1 MQPDTQEWRVFMNEV
16 AYSLIREQAPD
27 ELPLYVRTRDRY
39 FADPAAFT
47 AQPEG
52 VDRPLGMG
60 AVELLHTFSQ
70 TVFPLLG
77 PLVSALVAAVS
88 VSLQQEASDAIVE
101 KVRKLFTKPEPA
113 FTQPQLETIA
123 ATIRSV
129 IKGQQ
134 EQLSLDPAQARAV
147 EHALIARLAL
157 AKTS

>member
-1 MQPDTQEWRVFMNEV
+1 MQTDTQEWRVFMNEA

-27 ELPLYVRTRDRY
+27 ELPLYVKMRDRY
-39 FADPAAFT
+39 FADPVAFT
-47 AQPEG
+47 AQPES

-77 PLVSALVAAVS
+77 PLVTALVAAMS
-88 VSLQQEASDAIVE
+88 VSLQQEATDAVVE

-113 FTQPQLETIA
+113 FTQSQLETIA
-123 ATIRSV
+123 ATISAV
-129 IKGQQ
+129 ITIQQ
-134 EQLSLDPAQARAV
+134 PQLNLDPAQAKAV

-157 AKTS
+157 AKTP

>member
-1 MQPDTQEWRVFMNEV
+1 MQTDTQEWRVFMNEA

-27 ELPLYVRTRDRY
+27 ELPLYVKMRDRY

-47 AQPEG
+47 APPES

-77 PLVSALVAAVS
+77 PLVAALVASVS
-88 VSLQQEASDAIVE
+88 VSLQQEATDAVVE

-123 ATIRSV
+123 ATIKAV
-129 IKGQQ
+129 IKIQQ
-134 EQLSLDPAQARAV
+134 PQLGLDPAQAKAV

-157 AKTS
+157 AKTP

>member
-1 MQPDTQEWRVFMNEV
+1 MQTDTQEWRVFMNEA

-27 ELPLYVRTRDRY
+27 ELPLYVKTRDRY

-47 AQPEG
+47 AQAES

-77 PLVSALVAAVS
+77 PLVAALVAAVS
-88 VSLQQEASDAIVE
+88 VSLQQEATDAVVE

-113 FTQPQLETIA
+113 FTQSQLETIA
-123 ATIRSV
+123 TTISAV
-129 IKGQQ
+129 INDTQA
-134 EQLSLDPAQARAV
+134 QLNLDPAQARAV

-157 AKTS
+157 AKTP

>member
-1 MQPDTQEWRVFMNEV
+1 MQTDTQEWRTFMNEA

-27 ELPLYVRTRDRY
+27 ELPLYVKTRDRY

-47 AQPEG
+47 AQPES

-60 AVELLHTFSQ
+60 TVELLHTFSQ
-70 TVFPLLG
+70 TIFPLIG

-88 VSLQQEASDAIVE
+88 VSLQQEATDAVVE

-123 ATIRSV
+123 ATIRAV
-129 IKGQQ
+129 IKAQQ
-134 EQLSLDPAQARAV
+134 AQLSLDPAQAKAV
-147 EHALIARLAL
+147 ENMLVARLAL

>member
-1 MQPDTQEWRVFMNEV
+1 MQTDTQEWRMFMNEA
-16 AYSLIREQAPD
+16 AYSLIREQAPE
-27 ELPLYVRTRDRY
+27 ELPLYVKTRDSY
-39 FADPAAFT
+39 FADPVAFI
-47 AQPEG
+47 AQPES

-60 AVELLHTFSQ
+60 AVEMLHTFSQ

-77 PLVSALVAAVS
+77 PLVSAIAAAVAT
-88 VSLQQEASDAIVE
+88 SLQQEVTDAIVE

-123 ATIRSV
+123 ATIRAVVKIS
-129 IKGQQ
+129 QP
-134 EQLSLDPAQARAV
+134 QLNLDPAQARAV